1 MTSQRIHPTRDVAR
15 RRALGQGSLEYTGIV
30 ILAAILVAAL
40 VYGTGGGAPIENAVK
55 AQICELTG
63 GSDCGSEGESG
74 PLGPT
79 PEEQATSGDYVALGD
94 SYSSGEGAE
103 DYVEGTDEDE
113 ATKRAIDDFNG
124 WLWPGDP
131 RHNIC
136 RRSGNAYSNGVY
148 QAFDFEGDF
157 TFAACSGAVT
167 DDYYEDN
174 TSGNEDEGPQR
185 EHLDDDTSL
194 VTISMGGNDFGFG
207 DVVGGCVTGSCAT
220 EEGAEEADAKIRE
233 EAEKLVQLYQD
244 LSADAQNAR
253 ILVVGYP
260 QLFPDPDEI
269 TNGGDS
275 FISPEEQEWLNE
287 RGRVANQ
294 AIQDAIRESGTDVEF
309 VDVSDA
315 LDGHEIGTDDP
326 WIHDLDVGVDGGDWT
341 KPVSRNSFHPKASGQ
356 EAISRIVQ
364 DHVRNGG

>member
-1 MTSQRIHPTRDVAR
+1 MTTHAPSCADRPRGGEH
-15 RRALGQGSLEYTGIV
+15 GQGALEYTGIV
-30 ILAAILVAAL
+30 VIAAL
-40 VYGTGGGAPIENAVK
+40 LVGALLYGTGWGQPVADTVSAK
-55 AQICELTG
+55 LCEITG
-63 GSDCGSEGESG
+63 GSDCGSAEDLPG
-74 PLGPT
+74 GPT

-103 DYVEGTDEDE
+103 DYVEGTDSDE
-113 ATKRAIDDFNG
+113 ATKQAIDDFGGG

-131 RHNIC
+131 HNNIC
-136 RRSGNAYSNGVY
+136 RRSNNAYSNGVY

-157 TFAACSGAVT
+157 VFGACSGAIT

-174 TSGNEDEGPQR
+174 SGGNEGEGPQR
-185 EHLDDDTSL
+185 EHLDENTSL

-220 EEGAEEADAKIRE
+220 EEGAAEADEKIRD
-233 EAEKLVQLYQD
+233 EAEQLVQLYQD
-244 LSADAQNAR
+244 LQEDAPNAR
-253 ILVVGYP
+253 ILIVGYP
-260 QLFPDPDEI
+260 QLFPDPEDI

-294 AIQDAIRESGTDVEF
+294 AIQDAIAESGTDVEY
-309 VDVSDA
+309 VDVTEA
-315 LDGHEIGTDDP
+315 LQGHEVGTDDP

-341 KPVSRNSFHPKASGQ
+341 KPVSRNSFHPKAAGQ

-364 DHVRNGG
+364 QHVRTGG